1 MDYKTAREYIS
12 SLTGRGICPGLS
24 AVSALLDALENP
36 EKNLDIIHIAG
47 TNGKGSVGAY
57 LSAIIQYTGHT
68 VMRFVTPP
76 VGGYLSTFLYSG
88 APVSE
93 ADFAECVSEL
103 KAAIDTLEND
113 GIYPTSF
120 EGETAIAFLLAQK
133 LKPDYVLLECGMGGA
148 NDATN
153 VIPPPTLAVIT
164 KISLDHTAF
173 LGSTVAQIAKEKA
186 GIIKSGTMVVSAIQ
200 HPDADLILRE
210 KCEAE
215 GVSLTVADAP
225 QSIIYNPD
233 YTAFSYGG
241 ESYRTQLLGTY
252 QPENAALAIEAA
264 KALGLGSAAIRNGI
278 AAAKWEYRFEKCK
291 SFILDGAH
299 NPDGVKAL
307 AESLKKYFKKGDDIA
322 FVCACFRDKDYM
334 ETARLTA
341 TFPSAVYCVKAPTE
355 RGLDAKTLCEAFTKH
370 GAKAYECPTLD
381 TAIRSAAKHKNAVV
395 FGTLSIL
402 SEAKQII
409 EGI

>member
-1 MDYKTAREYIS
+1 MDYECAREYIL
-12 SLTGRGICPGLS
+12 SLTGRGICPGLG
-24 AVSALLDALENP
+24 AVSALLDELGNP

-57 LSAIIQYTGHT
+57 LSSILQCTGHT

-76 VGGYLSTFLYSG
+76 VGEYLGTFLYNG

-93 ADFAECVSEL
+93 TDFAECVTTLKKAMTEL
-103 KAAIDTLEND
+103 EKD

-120 EGETAIAFLLAQK
+120 EAETAIAFLLVQK
-133 LKPDYVLLECGMGGA
+133 LRPDYVLLECGMGGK

-153 VIPPPTLAVIT
+153 VIPPPKLAVIT

-173 LGSTVAQIAKEKA
+173 LGNTIAEIATEKA
-186 GIIKSGTMVVSAIQ
+186 GIIKSGTVAVTVKQ
-200 HPDADLILRE
+200 HIDADLILRE
-210 KCEAE
+210 KCEAK

-225 QSIIYNPD
+225 QSVIYTD
-233 YTAFSYGG
+233 DRTAFAYGG
-241 ESYRTQLLGTY
+241 ESYITQLLGTY
-252 QPENAALAIEAA
+252 QPENAVLAIEAA
-264 KALGLGSAAIRNGI
+264 KALGIEQLAITSGI
-278 AAAKWEYRFEKCK
+278 INTEWEYRFERVK

-299 NPDGVKAL
+299 NPDGVRAL
-307 AESLKKYFKKGDDIA
+307 AQSLEKYFKKGDDVA
-322 FVCACFRDKDYM
+322 FVCACFKDKDYM

-341 TFPSAVYCVKAPTE
+341 RFPSAVYCVKAPTE
-355 RGLDAKTLCEAFTKH
+355 RGLDAKTLCDAFRGH
-370 GAKAYECPTLD
+370 GARAYECKTLSE
-381 TAIRSAAKHKNAVV
+381 AIEKAKQHKNAVV

-402 SEAKQII
+402 AEAKQII